1 MKNKFYAVAITNDIW
16 ASMISP
22 FDEAVFEV
30 PNATEARKRGRAYIR
45 AWQLIG
51 ETILRIRIMSEA
63 EYKERTENRDAYM
76 KGGYKKYIA

>member
-1 MKNKFYAVAITNDIW
+1 MKNKFYAVAIGKAER
-16 ASMISP
+16 ASFVTP

-51 ETILRIRIMSEA
+51 ETILRIRIMSED

>member
-1 MKNKFYAVAITNDIW
+1 MKNKFYAVAIGKAEM
-16 ASMISP
+16 ASFVTP

-45 AWQLIG
+45 EWRLTG
-51 ETILRIRIMSEA
+51 VSILRIRIMSEA
-63 EYKERTENRDAYM
+63 EYKERTEHYDAYM

>member
-1 MKNKFYAVAITNDIW
+1 MKNKFYAVAIGKVER
-16 ASMISP
+16 ASFVTP

-51 ETILRIRIMSEA
+51 ETILRIRIMSEE